1 MTDDS
6 HGQGSSSDTY
16 KAAFTRGELDA
27 LVRVVTERRL
37 PDGTCHRCNGMGGY
51 TVPMNGGRTFVG
63 CSECK
68 GSGKEAK
75 P

>member
-1 MTDDS
+1 
-6 HGQGSSSDTY
+6 
-16 KAAFTRGELDA
+16 
-27 LVRVVTERRL
+27 
-37 PDGTCHRCNGMGGY
+37 MGGY